1 MPSRCH
7 VFRVELN
14 WVRDRD
20 GQREDWVDVI
30 QPLCVNEVAAIRSA
44 IRQSGAVQLAKKS
57 TWVLTG
63 LSVKRLT

>member
-7 VFRVELN
+7 VFRVELR
-14 WVRDRD
+14 WIRDRN
-20 GQREDWVDVI
+20 GQPESWCDII
-30 QPLCVNEVAAIRSA
+30 QPLCVNEVAAVQAA